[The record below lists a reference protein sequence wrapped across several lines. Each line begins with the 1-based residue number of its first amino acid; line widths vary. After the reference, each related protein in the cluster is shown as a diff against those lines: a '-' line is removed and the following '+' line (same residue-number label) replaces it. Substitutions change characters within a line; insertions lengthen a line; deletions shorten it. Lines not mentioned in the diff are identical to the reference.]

1 MIKNYIKRIF
11 RFVNSTM
18 SKIHWQISGR
28 DVFVGRRSKIVHGKL
43 ISFGDHVNIQPDC
56 LIVAFP
62 GNAKF
67 KIGMGADI
75 GRFSRIA
82 CKNKIIIEENVFT
95 GPNVFICD
103 FNHTYEDINIPIKAQ
118 GETVYSSGVK
128 ILKDTWIGTNAVI
141 VGNVTIGKHCVI
153 GANSFV
159 NHDVPDYCV
168 AVGSPAKVV
177 KKFDF
182 EKNTWV
188 KINNKNIKD

>member
-18 SKIHWQISGR
+18 SKIHWQISGS

-95 GPNVFICD
+95 GPNFLYVIL
-103 FNHTYEDINIPIKAQ
+103 IIPMRILTFQLKHK
-118 GETVYSSGVK
+118 VK
-128 ILKDTWIGTNAVI
+128 LCIPLV
-141 VGNVTIGKHCVI
+141 
-153 GANSFV
+153 
-159 NHDVPDYCV
+159 
-168 AVGSPAKVV
+168 
-177 KKFDF
+177 
-182 EKNTWV
+182 
-188 KINNKNIKD
+188 